1 MRRFSPLP
9 ITLFLA
15 LAAISLWAFNSFE
28 KPTVIATVDLER
40 LYSGLDEHK
49 AGEKRLEE
57 TAKELNAKNEKLGQ
71 IAQSLQAELENFKAD
86 SPGFF
91 ETTKKIQ
98 EAVGNMKAFDEF
110 SRRKFDMEKNLLL
123 KNTYQTIK
131 SSLGDICKA
140 QQIDAVFLDDATPP
154 FDPKDTSP
162 VMTQI
167 SGRRMLWINPAIDI
181 SDVVIKQMNENFS
194 KRQGK

>member
-1 MRRFSPLP
+1 MRRLSALP
-9 ITLFLA
+9 VVLFVA
-15 LAAISLWAFNSFE
+15 LASLSLWAFNAYE

-40 LYSGLDEHK
+40 LYTGLDEHK

-71 IAQSLQAELENFKAD
+71 GVQSLQAELENFKAD
-86 SPGFF
+86 TPGFY
-91 ETTKKIQ
+91 ETTKKIE
-98 EAVGNMKAFDEF
+98 EAIGNFKAFDDF
-110 SRRKFDMEKNLLL
+110 SRRKFEMEKSRLIRD
-123 KNTYQTIK
+123 TYQSIK

-154 FDPKDTSP
+154 FDAKDTRP
-162 VMTQI
+162 IMQQI

-181 SDVVIKQMNENFS
+181 TDVVIKKMNENFS

>member
-1 MRRFSPLP
+1 MRRLSPLP
-9 ITLFLA
+9 ITLFVA

-123 KNTYQTIK
+123 KNTYQAIK

-140 QQIDAVFLDDATPP
+140 QPIDAVFLDVATPP
-154 FDPKDTSP
+154 FDPKDTRP

>member
-15 LAAISLWAFNSFE
+15 LAAISLWAFKSFE

-40 LYSGLDEHK
+40 LYNGLDEHK

-57 TAKELNAKNEKLGQ
+57 TMKELGAKSEKLGLA
-71 IAQSLQAELENFKAD
+71 IQSLQSELENFKAD

-91 ETTKKIQ
+91 ETSNKIEDAIGNFKAFEEFSKYKFENEKKI
-98 EAVGNMKAFDEF
+98 
-110 SRRKFDMEKNLLL
+110 LLRG
-123 KNTYQTIK
+123 TYQAIK

-154 FDPKDTSP
+154 FDPKDTRP

-167 SGRRMLWINPAIDI
+167 SGRRMLWVNPAIDI

>member
-9 ITLFLA
+9 IALFIT
-15 LAAISLWAFNSFE
+15 LAAISLWAFKSFE
-28 KPTVIATVDLER
+28 KPTIIATVDLER
-40 LYSGLDEHK
+40 LYTGLDEHK

-57 TAKELNAKNEKLGQ
+57 TAKELAAKSEKLGL
-71 IAQSLQAELENFKAD
+71 AVQSLQSELENFKPD

-91 ETTKKIQ
+91 ETSSKI
-98 EAVGNMKAFDEF
+98 EDAIGKFKAYDGF
-110 SRRKFDMEKNLLL
+110 SRLKFEGEKNRLL
-123 KNTYQTIK
+123 KNTYETIK

-154 FDPKDTSP
+154 FDPKDTRP

-181 SDVVIKQMNENFS
+181 SDIVIKQMNENFS